1 MVSKDDITAQQ
12 ILEIIKNPKQL
23 KAINKSVGKLQPEY
37 NERFKSIFEL
47 CDEINGCTTYKS
59 FNQAQTTRKKG
70 QLLELLLKSMFKYTG
85 GLFETYE
92 NLGTS
97 TNEIDLFLR
106 VSESAKILLGSIID
120 IKYKNILCECK
131 NYQDTIGVTYIGK
144 FYSLASV
151 SQKNI
156 AILVSWHGIGGD
168 GWNDGVGL
176 VKKIYM
182 LKERKEDKIYIIDFN
197 KRDFEK
203 VLAGESIISIL
214 DKKCL
219 ELELD
224 VSFEKYFEKH
234 PNQDELEEKLDSIIA
249 DLEV

>member
-12 ILEIIKNPKQL
+12 ILEILTNPKQL
-23 KAINKSVGKLQPEY
+23 RAINKSVGKLQPEY
-37 NERFKSIFEL
+37 YNRFRKIFEL

-70 QLLELLLKSMFKYTG
+70 QILELLLKSMFKYTG
-85 GLFETYE
+85 ELFDTYE

-106 VSESAKILLGSIID
+106 VSDSAKIFLGNIID
-120 IKYKNILCECK
+120 IRYKNLLCECK
-131 NYQDTIGVTYIGK
+131 NYQNTIGVTYIGK

-156 AILVSWHGIGGD
+156 AILVSWHGIGGE

-182 LKERKEDKIYIIDFN
+182 LKERKEDKIYILDFN
-197 KRDFEK
+197 KHDFEK
-203 VLAGESIISIL
+203 VLLGESIISIL
-214 DKKCL
+214 DEKCT

-224 VSFEKYFEKH
+224 VSFEQYFEKH
-234 PNQDELEEKLDSIIA
+234 PNQDELENKLDLIIT
-249 DLEV
+249 DLST